1 MTRPVVEYVRRGLRE
16 VGLPETR
23 ILVNRTR
30 EEAYRTAPAAL
41 VRLVG
46 GSLRRDGSRV
56 EAGPERTLRR
66 LYTGTLRARVELYA
80 RGPEELDRMLVGF
93 LLYLWSTP
101 LTAGGAYHAKLDDLS
116 LVYTDEEGV
125 LLTENALALEIPFG
139 VEVLE
144 GVAWVP
150 VEVEVEGLVEEV

>member
-1 MTRPVVEYVRRGLRE
+1 VTQPIVDYLRRGLRE

-23 ILVNRTR
+23 ILVGRTR

-56 EAGPERTLRR
+56 EAGPERTTRR
-66 LYTGTLRARVELYA
+66 LYQGVLRARVELYA
-80 RGPEELDRMLVGF
+80 RNPEELDRMLVGL
-93 LLYLWSTP
+93 LLYLWATP
-101 LTAGGAYHAKLDDLS
+101 LTAGGAYHARLDDLS

-139 VEVLE
+139 VEVLD